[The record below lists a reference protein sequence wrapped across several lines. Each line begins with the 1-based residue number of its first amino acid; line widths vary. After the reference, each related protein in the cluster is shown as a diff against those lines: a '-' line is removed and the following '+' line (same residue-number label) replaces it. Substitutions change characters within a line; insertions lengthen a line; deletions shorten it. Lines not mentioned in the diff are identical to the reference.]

1 MDCNKVT
8 NHSLLT
14 EMEHADTSELLN
26 HNYMDLLD
34 GWSSDLT
41 HQSGNVYKIHKCMS
55 SPWWYNNIATCYT
68 ELGMHSSRSQNCI
81 LYIQGQRKKPKP
93 CGWQNMPLRPPW
105 TILFQS
111 EKRRWKITLSGET
124 KDKHNLNIKT
134 RLMKIS
140 LPFSFY
146 QLGFM
151 TQKNGHMPHD
161 KFQNSL
167 EKNQECSLKGALF
180 CYQELKNYLLSLL
193 AYKYNLPSK

>member
-81 LYIQGQRKKPKP
+81 L
-93 CGWQNMPLRPPW
+93 
-105 TILFQS
+105 
-111 EKRRWKITLSGET
+111 
-124 KDKHNLNIKT
+124 
-134 RLMKIS
+134 
-140 LPFSFY
+140 
-146 QLGFM
+146 
-151 TQKNGHMPHD
+151 
-161 KFQNSL
+161 
-167 EKNQECSLKGALF
+167 
-180 CYQELKNYLLSLL
+180 
-193 AYKYNLPSK
+193 